1 MNLLQEYQKV
11 LRENHPKSS
20 CFLGLLVILLTTA
33 IPQIAF
39 SQTEPNSPASGNF
52 QLFEDLENSTP
63 NNRASSRNTQGGRQS
78 NTSQSSPVF
87 TLVGT
92 SRIGSKQTAI
102 LKHLGGEVIR
112 VPLQGS
118 VNPIPGHD
126 LYSVVNYG
134 AGQVG
139 VRYPSAVA
147 CGDFADQGISC
158 DPETNIATLSLTT
171 AEAIVRIAEVEP
183 EEPAPEAEEATP
195 DTPRNP
201 FEALRERAA
210 AGNNTDTPPPARF
223 QPRRIDPADVPP
235 GMRVVSTPFG
245 DRLVENN

>member
-1 MNLLQEYQKV
+1 MAMAKARVGHTNSAPGLQALKAAAA
-11 LRENHPKSS
+11 
-20 CFLGLLVILLTTA
+20 GLLL
-33 IPQIAF
+33 F
-39 SQTEPNSPASGNF
+39 SASVLAQQPAPASDNF
-52 QLFEDLENSTP
+52 NLFENLENTAA
-63 NNRASSRNTQGGRQS
+63 NNRASSRNTQGNRQS
-78 NTSQSSPVF
+78 NAAQTSPVF

-92 SRIGSKQTAI
+92 SRIGSKQTAL
-102 LKHLGGEVIR
+102 LKHLGGDVIR
-112 VPLQGS
+112 VPLTGS

-134 AGQVG
+134 AGQVA
-139 VRYPSAVA
+139 VRYPSAIS

-171 AEAIVRIAEVEP
+171 ADAIVRLAEVEP
-183 EEPAPEAEEATP
+183 ETPAPEQEEAAP

-201 FEALRERAA
+201 FEALRDRARA
-210 AGNNTDTPPPARF
+210 VNAGDAPPPERF